1 MTNVNMLFCRSH
13 HGIQQKKKEEMMKNI
28 LIALTIML
36 STAQANAADVGV
48 SVSIGQP
55 GFYGRIDIGDSPR
68 PEIIYAKPVVIAPPH
83 RRDSEEPLYLRVP
96 PGHEKKWSK
105 HCKKYDACGR
115 PVYFVK
121 DRWYREVYAPR
132 HQGHGE
138 GHDRDRGRDQDR
150 GRDKAHGKGHGHDR
164 N

>member
-1 MTNVNMLFCRSH
+1 M
-13 HGIQQKKKEEMMKNI
+13 KEH
-28 LIALTIML
+28 LIALMIMFG
-36 STAQANAADVGV
+36 SVQAQAADVGV

-55 GFYGRIDIGDSPR
+55 GFYGRIDIGDFPR

-83 RRDSEEPLYLRVP
+83 RRRGGEPVYLRVP

-105 HCKKYDACGR
+105 HCQKYDACGR

-121 DRWYREVYAPR
+121 DRWYEEVYVPR
-132 HQGHGE
+132 HRAGGKHG
-138 GHDRDRGRDQDR
+138 GGDDRDRGRER
-150 GRDKAHGKGHGHDR
+150 GHDKGRGHDR